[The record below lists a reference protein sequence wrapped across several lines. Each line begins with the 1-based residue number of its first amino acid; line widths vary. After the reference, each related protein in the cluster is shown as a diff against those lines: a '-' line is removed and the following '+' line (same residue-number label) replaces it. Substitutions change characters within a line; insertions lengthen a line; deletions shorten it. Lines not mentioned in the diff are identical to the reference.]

1 VLKTEIQG
9 GIYMSLRINQNV
21 LSIKTYSNLSQTSD
35 RLEKSIQKL
44 SSGLRINSAADDAAG
59 LAISEKMRRQIRGLN
74 RASLNAQDGIS
85 MIQTAEGALNE
96 SQSILQ
102 RMRELAIQASNDTLT
117 SNDRLEIQ
125 KEVNQLRTEI
135 DRIAQ
140 GTEFNTKKLL
150 DGSQSALISSSSKA
164 VNGIVVGNAKNG
176 GDYNVSIALISGGIS
191 QMQRSQMF
199 TDKNTGKLADGTTK
213 LEDIAEF
220 YDSNGKFLLDSPQQL
235 TITGNSKDA
244 SVTVDGQMSL
254 NELAGKIQQA
264 INSSNGLG
272 MSNSTAEV
280 VTTAATNVS
289 GLGGYMQ
296 VVSGSV
302 GDQGNF
308 SIAGPQDV
316 VNALGFSVA
325 RESKNNLVQMMIEDT
340 QGNRTTVRTSSDK
353 ASGLLEGIDLQ
364 FTSQAAQIAGVG
376 GLEGGLKLS
385 APQTFTISAGGDD
398 VAITVASGNW
408 TMEGIARSINQQIA
422 DEISG
427 GETGLQGLEA
437 SIVEGELR
445 LTFEPPTS
453 SAGTTLTITGA
464 SAETLGV
471 NNTGPTSGFVNG
483 NKDES
488 KAISG
493 FSLYHTT
500 DGTVVNFTVTDA
512 DGDNVALNAY
522 TTDSDAEAA
531 DMVEIKNWI
540 ASANSQLTGADV
552 QARVDAVNGSLAF
565 TATRVGQ
572 ENFNGG
578 PAAKSQVT
586 LAVSDADAMTKFGL
600 KNGTA
605 QGSGDTNFR
614 LHVVNNQPQFQIG
627 ADAGQRMQISMS
639 DMSSRALGVD
649 KLDMTSVEGA
659 QSAMTKINKALDTV
673 SGERSKLGSYQNR
686 LEYAINN
693 IKNTS
698 SNLTAAESRIRDADI
713 AMEMIEFTR
722 NQIISQS
729 GTAMLAQANMVPQS
743 VLSLLGQ

>member
-1 VLKTEIQG
+1 
-9 GIYMSLRINQNV
+9 MSLRINQNV

-364 FTSQAAQIAGVG
+364 FSSQAAQIAGVG
-376 GLEGGLKLS
+376 GLQSGLKLS
-385 APQTFTISAGGDD
+385 ANQNFAFNVGTS
-398 VAITVASGNW
+398 VATITVAAGNW
-408 TMEGIARSINQQIA
+408 TMEGIARSINDQIEAAVAA
-422 DEISG
+422 DPN
-427 GETGLQGLEA
+427 LQGLEA

-445 LTFEPPTS
+445 MSFEPAIATV
-453 SAGTTLTITGA
+453 GTTFTITGA
-464 SAETLGV
+464 TADTLGIQ
-471 NNTGPTSGFVNG
+471 NSGPLSGFVQG
-483 NKDES
+483 DKDDS
-488 KAISG
+488 KAIEG
-493 FSLYHTT
+493 FSLYRDTAAPVTVTFTIT
-500 DGTVVNFTVTDA
+500 DGEGDTLAFTA
-512 DGDNVALNAY
+512 F
-522 TTDSDAEAA
+522 TTLTAKTAA
-531 DMVEIKNWI
+531 DMQEIN
-540 ASANSQLTGADV
+540 AFTQDVNNQLAGTAAVDV
-552 QARVDAVNGSLAF
+552 RLDAVNGSLAF
-565 TATRVGQ
+565 TALHVGDYNQ
-572 ENFNGG
+572 DG
-578 PAAKSQVT
+578 AASSNSKVT
-586 LAVSDADAMTKFGL
+586 LNINDTQTLTDFGL

-605 QGSGDTNFR
+605 KGSGDTNFR